1 MASSDQLKA
10 LIKSHISRDDGHFYS
25 VAMQVAAHEAKLG
38 HGKLAE
44 DMNLPRASLGRS
56 GAATMLAGWGPAW
69 LVPLRLAK
77 SIPECL

>member
-1 MASSDQLKA
+1 MASSEQLKA

-44 DMNLPRASLGRS
+44 ELRGLLQRSHQLVVSKLPKRTQVGL
-56 GAATMLAGWGPAW
+56 L
-69 LVPLRLAK
+69 L
-77 SIPECL
+77 EN